1 LLFPGEQQAQRKFGH
16 GDTHGAIAGM
26 EYSAMCDLK
35 KRTDITFVVWAAII
49 LVGLALLSI
58 ASGVAPLSEPAI
70 FPLL

>member
-1 LLFPGEQQAQRKFGH
+1 
-16 GDTHGAIAGM
+16 M

-35 KRTDITFVVWAAII
+35 KRTNITFGVWAAII